1 MGGIARKPIQRFG
14 SFTQPTPYRGDTRHC
29 TLQASPVLTHS
40 AGKIAV
46 ARAVKANTETPVLL
60 CADCT
65 AYVEAYRWAHA
76 MGLTIA
82 GDTLLMT
89 LAMVWRSPTGYLLPK
104 VRETTIPIRRLENV
118 AHHLGNLVKLG
129 LLQKVADRY
138 LMRDACPSCYRRGV
152 HDKDCGLRFDP
163 EHFAVRREAYVA
175 G

>member
-14 SFTQPTPYRGDTRHC
+14 LFTHPTSYRGQARHC

-40 AGKIAV
+40 AGKLAV
-46 ARAVKANTETPVLL
+46 AEAVKTDTKTRVLL

-65 AYVEAYRWAHA
+65 AYIEAYRWAKW

-82 GDTLLMT
+82 GDTLLLT
-89 LAMVWRSPTGYLLPK
+89 LSRVWRSPTGYLLPK

-118 AHHLGNLVKLG
+118 AHHLGKLVKLG

-138 LMRDACPSCYRRGV
+138 LMRDACPACFRRGA
-152 HDKDCGLRFDP
+152 HDLDCGLRFDP
-163 EHFAVRREAYVA
+163 ADFAVRRESYVT

>member
-14 SFTQPTPYRGDTRHC
+14 LFTHPIPYRGQARHC

-40 AGKIAV
+40 ASKLAIAE
-46 ARAVKANTETPVLL
+46 AVKTDTRTRVLL

-65 AYVEAYRWAHA
+65 AYIEAYRWAKS

-118 AHHLGNLVKLG
+118 AHHLGQLVKRG

-138 LMRDACPSCYRRGV
+138 LMRDACPSCYRRGA
-152 HDKDCGLRFDP
+152 HDINCGLRFDP
-163 EHFAVRREAYVA
+163 EHFAVRRESYVT